1 MAEKS
6 EDDLLFREIDEELR
20 QEQWQKLWQAYGK
33 YAIAGVVALVLG
45 VAGFEGWRAWDVSTS
60 RAEGKRFAEAL
71 GLAASDR
78 ADEALQAFT
87 SIAADSRDGY
97 RLLARFQEARLLA
110 RRGDAASA
118 AAAYRAMAED
128 GGVDPLYR
136 DLAAI
141 LGALQTLNTA
151 GADLEALKR
160 RIEPLAADGAPFRWS
175 AREVLA
181 LAAEQSGD
189 RAGARKR
196 FAALAEA
203 TGAPRGVRARAR
215 EMLSILGE

>member
-20 QEQWQKLWQAYGK
+20 QEQWQKLWQAYGN
-33 YAIAGVVALVLG
+33 YAIAAVVALVLG
-45 VAGFEGWRAWDVSTS
+45 VAGYQGWRAWDVSTS
-60 RAEGKRFAEAL
+60 QAEGRRFTQAL
-71 GLAASDR
+71 ALVAGDQ
-78 ADEALQAFT
+78 ADEALKAFT
-87 SIAADSRDGY
+87 SIAADSRAGY
-97 RLLARFQEARLLA
+97 QLLARFQEARLLA
-110 RRGDAASA
+110 RRGDAAGA
-118 AAAYRAMAED
+118 AAAYRAVAED
-128 GGVDPLYR
+128 GGVDSLYR

-141 LGALQTLNTA
+141 LGALQALNTA

-189 RAGARKR
+189 QAGARKR
-196 FAALAEA
+196 FTELAAAA
-203 TGAPRGVRARAR
+203 GAPQGVRARAQ
-215 EMLSILGE
+215 EMLSILGQ